1 MTFEPGCINHWH
13 VHHASQGGSQMLIAV
28 GGRGHYQIE
37 GQDPVAMLPGDV
49 AFIPANAKHWHG
61 AAPHSWFSHLAFM
74 RPGEDLENEWLEP
87 VDRETYLRLS

>member
-1 MTFEPGCINHWH
+1 M
-13 VHHASQGGSQMLIAV
+13 
-28 GGRGHYQIE
+28 
-37 GQDPVAMLPGDV
+37 

-74 RPGEDLENEWLEP
+74 RPGEDLENEWREP